1 MHRDELLAIADH
13 CNRFE
18 LTFKSASTDDKQI
31 VYGEVYV
38 PGVIDT
44 GGEMMLAEDV
54 ELMAH
59 RFLATFK
66 NDQIDVMHNNRV
78 VRAVAVESF
87 IAREGDPTF
96 IEGAWVLALKIE
108 DAQLWAD
115 IKAGKYNG
123 FSMES
128 WVAKTEAI
136 AEMEFLPQVFGV
148 TEETDGH
155 EHVFFVQLDDMGNVV
170 GGTTSPGEDGHVHKI
185 QMATATEMH
194 DSHAHRFSL
203 P

>member
-1 MHRDELLAIADH
+1 MTHDELLEVAEH

-18 LTFKSASTDDKQI
+18 LTFKSANDDKQI
-31 VYGEVYV
+31 VMGEVYV
-38 PGVIDT
+38 PCVVDT

-66 NDQIDVMHNNRV
+66 NDHIDIMHNNRL

-87 IAREGDPTF
+87 IARPGDPTF
-96 IEGAWVLALKIE
+96 IEGSWVLGLKID
-108 DAQLWAD
+108 DAALWAD

-128 WVAKTEAI
+128 WVTKTEAVV
-136 AEMEFLPQVFGV
+136 EMDFYPQVFGE
-148 TEETDGH
+148 TEITDGH
-155 EHVFFVQLDDMGNVV
+155 SHMFFVQLDDNGNLV
-170 GGTTSPGEDGHVHKI
+170 GGVTSPGEDGHIHEI
-185 QMATATEMH
+185 MMATATEMS
-194 DSHAHRFSL
+194 DSHAHRFEL